1 MDMGSDAPIN
11 QCGAAFE
18 KMSYGFLRRHGI
30 GKGSRQGRAL
40 QAQRVEDMTRMMVGT
55 AIAAAI
61 AAGGM
66 VAGATPAG
74 AVVYCKT
81 VGYPKGCVARPGVA
95 VVHPVVRHGPVV
107 YCKRVGY
114 PKGCVAR

>member
-1 MDMGSDAPIN
+1 
-11 QCGAAFE
+11 
-18 KMSYGFLRRHGI
+18 
-30 GKGSRQGRAL
+30 
-40 QAQRVEDMTRMMVGT
+40 MTRMMVG
-55 AIAAAI
+55 AALAAMI

-66 VAGATPAG
+66 FVGATPAG

-95 VVHPVVRHGPVV
+95 VVHPVPVVVRHGPVV